1 MLAAPCI
8 GLCFAVAMVK
18 KGQGPKAGKM
28 MSGIIG
34 TSRALAVTI
43 HNRARS
49 WDTLPV
55 NVIVCILGSLPAAH
69 RRTLIKM
76 GHQTLPELHK
86 SLRDILKVKVG
97 QVLPT
102 RMTQALIMD
111 AIVHSYLLQKLPI
124 PPAGTLVRLLC
135 GCLVIIGQMN

>member
-1 MLAAPCI
+1 
-8 GLCFAVAMVK
+8 MVK
-18 KGQGPKAGKM
+18 KGQGAKAGRT

-34 TSRALAVTI
+34 TTRPLAVTI

-69 RRTLIKM
+69 RRTLIVL
-76 GHQTLPELHK
+76 GQQTLPELHK
-86 SLRDILKVKVG
+86 LLRDILKVKVG

-102 RMTQALIMD
+102 RLTQALIMD
-111 AIVHSYLLQKLPI
+111 AIVHSYLLQQLPI
-124 PPAGTLVRLLC
+124 PPAGTLARLL
-135 GCLVIIGQMN
+135 